1 MNTYKSAD
9 DPDQPGDSE
18 IPAAVWDQGYDPP
31 SPYIAN
37 TTRNLQFNQ
46 SHFIASPDAPDG
58 TTTYVTTS
66 DGYSWASMSKAVNA
80 MWPYSAADYS
90 GLSRVN
96 AYYAGNLVVTPA
108 DGVVKVTANFKAQDM
123 KFWAAEDGLPADDEM
138 AELLTRHFVTD
149 QWGNEYVMHASGE
162 TGAAEVAQAFEDAV
176 LPAGWTKSSRTLTED
191 LILNPAEGAD
201 GSYHYLVFRDSADNT
216 YHQISWSGR
225 GALAA
230 QVDGMPVW
238 GGQDGD
244 VLTGDADGVRA
255 DSIHGAGGGDVLAG
269 WDGADTLWG
278 DAGADTVSGGGGAD
292 LLYGNPG
299 ADLLNGGAD
308 ADTLYGGQEADLL
321 EGGAGD
327 DVLYGGLGDDTLSGG
342 PEPTR

>member
-1 MNTYKSAD
+1 
-9 DPDQPGDSE
+9 
-18 IPAAVWDQGYDPP
+18 
-31 SPYIAN
+31 
-37 TTRNLQFNQ
+37 
-46 SHFIASPDAPDG
+46 
-58 TTTYVTTS
+58 
-66 DGYSWASMSKAVNA
+66 
-80 MWPYSAADYS
+80 
-90 GLSRVN
+90 
-96 AYYAGNLVVTPA
+96 
-108 DGVVKVTANFKAQDM
+108 M

-342 PEPTR
+342 TGADTVMIEGTSGADLIADFDGAAGDRVVVAGNANGTALDSFEELPVRSSTSAAATR